1 VPVWIQDVD
10 KGQNFPR
17 TRGPVELSMKTV
29 FAFPVLVKG
38 EVNAALKFFSEEALE
53 PDANLLESPKS
64 GRAQLRRVIERERS
78 EESLR
83 HLSARLL
90 RSQAEERR
98 RTGSNC
104 TIAQARTW
112 QHYK

>member
-1 VPVWIQDVD
+1 MGREEQRPRLDSGFD

-17 TRGPVELSMKTV
+17 SRGPVELSVKTV

-38 EVNAALKFFSEEALE
+38 EVNAVLECFSEEELE
-53 PDANLLESPKS
+53 PDANLLEALKS
-64 GRAQLRRVIERERS
+64 GRAQLRRVIERKRS

-90 RSQAEERR
+90 RSQTEERR
-98 RTGSNC
+98 RTGR
-104 TIAQARTW
+104 IAR
-112 QHYK
+112 